1 MYTPG
6 VYSYR
11 EYNYSGAETPVYI
24 DDPNNPGQK
33 VLGVN
38 GEPSTTRRS
47 PSSKRIAKPGNNN
60 KYDKQGVEY
69 TFDFGQIRAIRTS
82 IIVNGAY
89 MQMKNMPDVGVKQL
103 FDLSYNSGK
112 IQINGENVYNPVYG
126 GYDGGKSLQGTA
138 IRKRFNSNFSFIT
151 HIPKLRLI
159 TSLTVQCVWLDR
171 SRNFKNSGVYYEDAE
186 GNKIYDFEGQVD
198 GTLYKDPDWYMDAAG
213 NVLPFDP
220 SLYDGGWATLFRY
233 TGRRRPIRACSC
245 RTRSNPISW
254 PISALPKR
262 SAISR
267 RFRST
272 PTTSRIP
279 VPR

>member
-1 MYTPG
+1 MKRCETVIPRWYTPG

-38 GEPSTTRRS
+38 GEPLDYETVTKF
-47 PSSKRIAKPGNNN
+47 KRIAKPGNNN

-126 GYDGGKSLQGTA
+126 DMTA
-138 IRKRFNSNFSFIT
+138 ERAYRAQ
-151 HIPKLRLI
+151 RYA
-159 TSLTVQCVWLDR
+159 
-171 SRNFKNSGVYYEDAE
+171 SGS
-186 GNKIYDFEGQVD
+186 I
-198 GTLYKDPDWYMDAAG
+198 
-213 NVLPFDP
+213 
-220 SLYDGGWATLFRY
+220 
-233 TGRRRPIRACSC
+233 
-245 RTRSNPISW
+245 PISVLS
-254 PISALPKR
+254 PIFPNCA
-262 SAISR
+262 
-267 RFRST
+267 
-272 PTTSRIP
+272 
-279 VPR
+279 